1 MTLVRLA
8 IRNLQR
14 RPIRTALSIVGIAL
28 AVGSV
33 LALVA
38 LSHSIEDSTRASLDE
53 HGADL
58 AVTQRGA
65 PDIFAGFLPEEL
77 EGRIAAVPGV
87 TRVLGE
93 LVLFAPS
100 ENDRHILASGWRE
113 SGAFWQKVPIRE
125 GRLPAAGERQVVLLG
140 DSVAEALGKRID
152 DEIEILGVPLRV
164 VGITNYA
171 SVVNRNLAIM
181 GLTDL
186 QEATYRTGQVTI
198 YHVTLAR
205 GLNEADVARIRDD
218 IANLGRL
225 TVSMTREVLQK
236 DRNFQTLN
244 AVSRAISIIAMAMA
258 VMNILNTLM
267 MTIQERTREIGIVAS
282 IGWDDRLIMGS
293 IVVEGLVMCAAGCM
307 LGVALGYLAS
317 FMFRAVPT
325 IGDYIQFTPSL
336 GLIVPTILAAFVLC
350 TIGALY
356 PAWRAVRLN
365 PAEALRSP

>member
-1 MTLVRLA
+1 
-8 IRNLQR
+8 
-14 RPIRTALSIVGIAL
+14 
-28 AVGSV
+28 
-33 LALVA
+33 
-38 LSHSIEDSTRASLDE
+38 
-53 HGADL
+53 
-58 AVTQRGA
+58 
-65 PDIFAGFLPEEL
+65 
-77 EGRIAAVPGV
+77 
-87 TRVLGE
+87 
-93 LVLFAPS
+93 
-100 ENDRHILASGWRE
+100 
-113 SGAFWQKVPIRE
+113 
-125 GRLPAAGERQVVLLG
+125 
-140 DSVAEALGKRID
+140 
-152 DEIEILGVPLRV
+152 
-164 VGITNYA
+164 
-171 SVVNRNLAIM
+171 M